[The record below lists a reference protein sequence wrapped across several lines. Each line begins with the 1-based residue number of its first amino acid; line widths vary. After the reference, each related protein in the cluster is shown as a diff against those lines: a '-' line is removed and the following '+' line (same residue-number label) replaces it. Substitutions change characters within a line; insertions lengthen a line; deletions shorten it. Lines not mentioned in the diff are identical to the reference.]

1 MAGVYLATA
10 EDYQS
15 VRINISPYVDETMLS
30 DAVIAD
36 YTYSGRAEDNIV
48 DRLKNPNTLDT
59 AQHRKVKTACIL
71 LCAAYLVSRV
81 QQHVQIGTD
90 TDTVRL
96 AEIDWEKRE
105 EKLLS
110 ESEAELDGLVKTTEA
125 STGSGKLNIFNVA
138 DGGRGRWGYSNY
150 SRNDTKSR

>member
-1 MAGVYLATA
+1 MAGVYIATA

-15 VRINISPYVDETMLS
+15 VRINISPYVDDSMLP

-36 YTYSGRAEDNIV
+36 YTYSGRAEDTIV
-48 DRLKNPNTLDT
+48 ERLRFPDTLT
-59 AQHRKVKTACIL
+59 PAERRKVKTACIL

-81 QQHVQIGTD
+81 QQHVSIGTD
-90 TDTVRL
+90 TDMVRL

-110 ESEAELDGLVKTTEA
+110 EVEAELGDLVSTESGVA
-125 STGSGKLNIFNVA
+125 SGKTLTLFNVA
-138 DGGRGRWGYSNY
+138 DGERGRWGY
-150 SRNDTKSR
+150 

>member
-1 MAGVYLATA
+1 MANEYLATA

-15 VRINISPYVDETMLS
+15 VRINISPYVDDTMLP

-48 DRLKNPNTLDT
+48 ERLSNPNTLIPV
-59 AQHRKVKTACIL
+59 QKRKVKTACIL

-110 ESEAELDGLVKTTEA
+110 ESEAELEGLVKTA
-125 STGSGKLNIFNVA
+125 QTGSGTLSIFSVA
-138 DGGRGRWGYSNY
+138 DGGRGRWGY
-150 SRNDTKSR
+150 

>member
-1 MAGVYLATA
+1 MAGVYIATA

-15 VRINISPYVDETMLS
+15 VRINISPYVDDTMLS

-36 YTYSGRAEDNIV
+36 YTYSGRAEDSIIE
-48 DRLKNPNTLDT
+48 RLKNPNTLT
-59 AQHRKVKTACIL
+59 AEQRRKVKTACIL
-71 LCAAYLVSRV
+71 LCAAFLVSRV

-96 AEIDWEKRE
+96 AEMDWEKRE

-110 ESEAELDGLVKTTEA
+110 EVENELDGLVKTTQSSDTA
-125 STGSGKLNIFNVA
+125 GGKSLSIFQVA
-138 DGGRGRWGYSNY
+138 DGERGRWGY
-150 SRNDTKSR
+150 

>member
-1 MAGVYLATA
+1 MGGVYIASA

-15 VRINISPYVDETMLS
+15 VRVNISPYVDSSMLP

-36 YTYSGRAEDNIV
+36 YTYSGRAEDTIV
-48 DRLKNPNTLDT
+48 DRLKNPNTLGT
-59 AQHRKVKTACIL
+59 GERRKVKTACIL

-110 ESEAELDGLVKTTEA
+110 EVEAELDGLVKTTETSA
-125 STGSGKLNIFNVA
+125 GSGKLNIFNVA
-138 DGGRGRWGYSNY
+138 DGARGKFPVR
-150 SRNDTKSR
+150 

>member
-1 MAGVYLATA
+1 MAGVYIATA
-10 EDYQS
+10 EDFQS
-15 VRINISPYVDETMLS
+15 VRINISPYVDNTMLP

-48 DRLKNPNTLDT
+48 ERLSNPNTLT
-59 AQHRKVKTACIL
+59 PAHARKVKTACIL

-105 EKLLS
+105 AKLLS
-110 ESEAELDGLVKTTEA
+110 ESEAELADVPTLDAPAE
-125 STGSGKLNIFNVA
+125 SSSGAFSIFQTA
-138 DGGRGRWGYSNY
+138 DGCRGRWGSN
-150 SRNDTKSR
+150 RWD

>member
-1 MAGVYLATA
+1 MAGVYIATA

-15 VRINISPYVDETMLS
+15 VRINISPYVDDSMLP

-36 YTYSGRAEDNIV
+36 YTYSGRAEDTIV
-48 DRLKNPNTLDT
+48 ERLRSPNTLT
-59 AQHRKVKTACIL
+59 PAQRRKVKTACIL

-81 QQHVQIGTD
+81 QQHVSIGTD

-110 ESEAELDGLVKTTEA
+110 EVEAELGDLVSTESGAAGGKTL
-125 STGSGKLNIFNVA
+125 SLFNVA
-138 DGGRGRWGYSNY
+138 DGERGRWGY
-150 SRNDTKSR
+150 

>member
-1 MAGVYLATA
+1 MAGVYIATA

-15 VRINISPYVDETMLS
+15 VRINISPYVDDSMLP

-36 YTYSGRAEDNIV
+36 YTYSGRAEATIV
-48 DRLKNPNTLDT
+48 ERLSSPNTLT
-59 AQHRKVKTACIL
+59 PAQRRKVKTACIL

-110 ESEAELDGLVKTTEA
+110 EVEAELGDLVSTESGVVAGKTLT
-125 STGSGKLNIFNVA
+125 LFNVA
-138 DGGRGRWGYSNY
+138 DGERGRWGY
-150 SRNDTKSR
+150 

>member
-1 MAGVYLATA
+1 MAGVYIATA

-15 VRINISPYVDETMLS
+15 VRINISPYVDDSMLP

-36 YTYSGRAEDNIV
+36 YTYSGRAEDTIIE
-48 DRLKNPNTLDT
+48 RLRSPDTLAP
-59 AQHRKVKTACIL
+59 AQRRKVKTACIL

-81 QQHVQIGTD
+81 QQHVSIGTD

-110 ESEAELDGLVKTTEA
+110 EVEAELGDLVSTQSSAAEGKTLT
-125 STGSGKLNIFNVA
+125 LFNVA
-138 DGGRGRWGYSNY
+138 DGERGRWGY
-150 SRNDTKSR
+150 

>member
-1 MAGVYLATA
+1 MAGVYIATA

-15 VRINISPYVDETMLS
+15 VRINISPYVDDSMLP

-36 YTYSGRAEDNIV
+36 YTYSGRAEDTIV
-48 DRLKNPNTLDT
+48 ERLRSPDTLT
-59 AQHRKVKTACIL
+59 SVQRRKVKTACIL

-81 QQHVQIGTD
+81 QQHVSIGTD

-110 ESEAELDGLVKTTEA
+110 EVEAELGDLVSTESGAAEGKTLT
-125 STGSGKLNIFNVA
+125 LFNVA
-138 DGGRGRWGYSNY
+138 AGERGRWGY
-150 SRNDTKSR
+150 

>member
-1 MAGVYLATA
+1 MAGVYIATA

-15 VRINISPYVDETMLS
+15 VRINISPYVDDSMLP

-36 YTYSGRAEDNIV
+36 YTYSGRAEDTVV
-48 DRLKNPNTLDT
+48 DRLRSPGTLSPS
-59 AQHRKVKTACIL
+59 QRRKVKTACIL

-96 AEIDWEKRE
+96 SEIDWEKRE

-110 ESEAELDGLVKTTEA
+110 EVEAELGDLVSTQSSVTGGGKTLTLF
-125 STGSGKLNIFNVA
+125 SVA
-138 DGGRGRWGYSNY
+138 DGGRGRWGY
-150 SRNDTKSR
+150 

>member
-1 MAGVYLATA
+1 MAGVYIATA

-15 VRINISPYVDETMLS
+15 VRINISPYVDDSMLP

-36 YTYSGRAEDNIV
+36 YTYSGRAEDTIV
-48 DRLKNPNTLDT
+48 ERLRSPDTLT
-59 AQHRKVKTACIL
+59 PAQRRKVKTACIL

-81 QQHVQIGTD
+81 QQHVSIGTD

-110 ESEAELDGLVKTTEA
+110 EVEAELGDLVSTESGAAAGKTLT
-125 STGSGKLNIFNVA
+125 LFNVA
-138 DGGRGRWGYSNY
+138 DGDRGRWGY
-150 SRNDTKSR
+150 

>member
-1 MAGVYLATA
+1 MAGVYIATA

-15 VRINISPYVDETMLS
+15 VRINISPYVDDSMLP

-36 YTYSGRAEDNIV
+36 YTYSGRAEDTIV
-48 DRLKNPNTLDT
+48 ERLRSPDTLT
-59 AQHRKVKTACIL
+59 PAQRRKVKTACIL

-81 QQHVQIGTD
+81 QQHVSIGTD

-110 ESEAELDGLVKTTEA
+110 EVEAELGDLVSTQSGAAEGKTLT
-125 STGSGKLNIFNVA
+125 LFNVA
-138 DGGRGRWGYSNY
+138 DGDRGRWGY
-150 SRNDTKSR
+150 

>member
-1 MAGVYLATA
+1 MASVYIATA

-15 VRINISPYVDETMLS
+15 VRINISPYVDDTMLP

-36 YTYSGRAEDNIV
+36 YSYSGRAEDNIV
-48 DRLKNPNTLDT
+48 ERLKYPDTLTT
-59 AQHRKVKTACIL
+59 AQRRKVKTACIL

-96 AEIDWEKRE
+96 AEMDWEKRE

-110 ESEAELDGLVKTTEA
+110 EVEMELEGLVSPQSLGSAEGKTL
-125 STGSGKLNIFNVA
+125 SLFNVA
-138 DGGRGRWGYSNY
+138 DGERGRWGY
-150 SRNDTKSR
+150 

>member
-1 MAGVYLATA
+1 MAGVYIATA

-15 VRINISPYVDETMLS
+15 VRINISPYVDDSMLP

-36 YTYSGRAEDNIV
+36 YTYSGRAEDTIV
-48 DRLKNPNTLDT
+48 ERLRSPDTLT
-59 AQHRKVKTACIL
+59 LAQRRKVKTACIL

-81 QQHVQIGTD
+81 QQHVSIGTD

-110 ESEAELDGLVKTTEA
+110 EVEAELGDLVSTESGAAAGKTLT
-125 STGSGKLNIFNVA
+125 LFNVA
-138 DGGRGRWGYSNY
+138 DGDRGRWGY
-150 SRNDTKSR
+150 

>member
-1 MAGVYLATA
+1 MAGVYIATA

-15 VRINISPYVDETMLS
+15 VRINISPYLDKTMLP
-30 DAVIAD
+30 DAVISD
-36 YTYSGRAEDNIV
+36 YTYSGRAEDTIV
-48 DRLKNPNTLDT
+48 ERLNDANTLT
-59 AQHRKVKTACIL
+59 PAQKLKVKTACIL

-110 ESEAELDGLVKTTEA
+110 EVEAELDGLVSPQLRGAAGGKTLT
-125 STGSGKLNIFNVA
+125 LFNVA
-138 DGGRGRWGYSNY
+138 DGERGRWGC
-150 SRNDTKSR
+150 

>member
-1 MAGVYLATA
+1 MAGVYIATA

-15 VRINISPYVDETMLS
+15 VRINISPYVDDSMLP
-30 DAVIAD
+30 DAVISD
-36 YTYSGRAEDNIV
+36 YTYSGRAEDTIV
-48 DRLKNPNTLDT
+48 ERLKSPDTLTT
-59 AQHRKVKTACIL
+59 AQLRKVKTACIL

-110 ESEAELDGLVKTTEA
+110 EVEAELGDLVSTQSSGAADGKSLT
-125 STGSGKLNIFNVA
+125 LFNVA
-138 DGGRGRWGYSNY
+138 DGDRGRWGY
-150 SRNDTKSR
+150 

>member
-1 MAGVYLATA
+1 MAGVYIATA

-15 VRINISPYVDETMLS
+15 VRINISPYVDDTMLP

-36 YTYSGRAEDNIV
+36 YTYSGRAEDTIV
-48 DRLKNPNTLDT
+48 ERLRSPNTLT
-59 AQHRKVKTACIL
+59 PAQRRKVKTACIL

-110 ESEAELDGLVKTTEA
+110 EVEAELGDLVSTRSSAADG
-125 STGSGKLNIFNVA
+125 GKVLTLFNVA
-138 DGGRGRWGYSNY
+138 DGERGRWGY
-150 SRNDTKSR
+150 

>member
-1 MAGVYLATA
+1 MAGVYIATA
-10 EDYQS
+10 EDFQS
-15 VRINISPYVDETMLS
+15 VRINISPYVDNTMLP

-48 DRLKNPNTLDT
+48 ERLSNPNTLT
-59 AQHRKVKTACIL
+59 PAQSRKVKTACIL

-110 ESEAELDGLVKTTEA
+110 ESEAELDGLVKTVQTG
-125 STGSGKLNIFNVA
+125 SGSGKLTIFGVA
-138 DGGRGRWGYSNY
+138 DGERGRWGY
-150 SRNDTKSR
+150 

>member
-1 MAGVYLATA
+1 MAGVYIATA

-15 VRINISPYVDETMLS
+15 VRINISPYVDETMLP

-36 YTYSGRAEDNIV
+36 YSYSGRAEDNIV
-48 DRLKNPNTLDT
+48 ERLKNPNTLT
-59 AQHRKVKTACIL
+59 PAQGRKVKTACIL

-96 AEIDWEKRE
+96 AEMDWEKRE

-110 ESEAELDGLVKTTEA
+110 EVDTELDGLVSPQSSNSAGGGGKT
-125 STGSGKLNIFNVA
+125 LRLFNVA
-138 DGGRGRWGYSNY
+138 DGERGRWGY
-150 SRNDTKSR
+150 

>member
-1 MAGVYLATA
+1 MAGVYIATA
-10 EDYQS
+10 EDFQS
-15 VRINISPYVDETMLS
+15 VRINISPYIDKTMLP

-48 DRLKNPNTLDT
+48 SRLKNPNTLT
-59 AQHRKVKTACIL
+59 VAQQRKVKTACIL

-96 AEIDWEKRE
+96 SEMDWEKRE

-110 ESEAELDGLVKTTEA
+110 ESEAELDGLVKTTETSA
-125 STGSGKLNIFNVA
+125 GSGKLNIFNVA
-138 DGGRGRWGYSNY
+138 DGERGRWG
-150 SRNDTKSR
+150 